1 MHRGSARVAGRHAPC
16 DVAEFHD
23 CYPFLTEC
31 WHLAVY
37 NGGETDHEGPSQ
49 MAHDSESGNLFTVGQ
64 RAMAAMREHGVAPTP
79 ENYLVWFTHFSGEN
93 PALSRLIRLLE
104 ENGDSFDSE
113 RCHELYQRFF
123 VRDDAAR
130 VVHEAS
136 TRVEELLSTLL
147 EQLSTQGQE
156 SEAAS
161 KRIDALGDLLGKSGR
176 GDVLAKIANALRSE
190 TRRMADNA
198 RELGKE
204 LRTNSQQVAILRAS
218 LERVRR
224 EAETDPLTGLANR
237 KTFESAMRRLAAEA
251 VETGK
256 PLSLTVVDIDHFKRF
271 NDTFGHRTGDV
282 VLKLLASKLRNSV
295 RDRDIAARYGGEEFV
310 LLLPATDL
318 ATAVRRA
325 VSVRAEVASH
335 RLRARGSGK
344 DLGVVTLSMGVA
356 EYRPGEPLSEFF
368 ERADRALYLA
378 KKQGRNRVVDEH
390 ALPPEE
396 QAGEAGPGHCSP
408 QPAPA

>member
-1 MHRGSARVAGRHAPC
+1 MVQGCETS
-16 DVAEFHD
+16 DT
-23 CYPFLTEC
+23 LS
-31 WHLAVY
+31 L
-37 NGGETDHEGPSQ
+37 GEQ
-49 MAHDSESGNLFTVGQ
+49 
-64 RAMAAMREHGVAPTP
+64 AMAAMRKHRISPTP

-93 PALSRLIRLLE
+93 PALSRMIRLLE
-104 ENGDSFDSE
+104 ENKDSFDGE
-113 RCHELYQRFF
+113 RCAELYQRFF

-136 TRVEELLSTLL
+136 ARVEELLSTLL
-147 EQLSTQGQE
+147 EQLSAQGAE

-161 KRIDALGDLLGKSGR
+161 KRIDALGDLLGKNGR
-176 GDVLAKIANALRSE
+176 SEVVAKIADALLNE

-204 LRTNSQQVAILRAS
+204 LRANSQQVAILRAS

-237 KTFESAMRRLAAEA
+237 KTFECAMRRLATEA

-256 PLSLTVVDIDHFKRF
+256 PLSLVIVDIDHFKRF

-282 VLKLLASKLRNSV
+282 VLKLLATKLRNSV
-295 RDRDIAARYGGEEFV
+295 RERDIAARYGGEEFV

-318 ATAVRRA
+318 ETAVERA
-325 VSVRAEVASH
+325 EAVRKEVASH

-356 EYRPGEPLSEFF
+356 QYRPGEPLSEFF

-378 KKQGRNRVVDEH
+378 KQQGRNRVIDER
-390 ALPPEE
+390 ALPPE
-396 QAGEAGPGHCSP
+396 QPAGEAGPGHCAP

>member
-1 MHRGSARVAGRHAPC
+1 MVQGCETS
-16 DVAEFHD
+16 DI
-23 CYPFLTEC
+23 LS
-31 WHLAVY
+31 L
-37 NGGETDHEGPSQ
+37 GE
-49 MAHDSESGNLFTVGQ
+49 
-64 RAMAAMREHGVAPTP
+64 RAMAAMRKHRIGPTP

-93 PALSRLIRLLE
+93 PALSRMIRLLE
-104 ENGDSFDSE
+104 DNNDNFDCE

-136 TRVEELLSTLL
+136 ARVEELLSTLL
-147 EQLSTQGQE
+147 EQLSTQGAE

-161 KRIDALGDLLGKSGR
+161 KRIDALGDLLGKNSR
-176 GDVLAKIANALRSE
+176 SEVVAKIADALLNE

-204 LRTNSQQVAILRAS
+204 LRANSQQVAILRAS

-282 VLKLLASKLRNSV
+282 VLKLLATKLRNSV
-295 RDRDIAARYGGEEFV
+295 RERDIAARYGGEEFV
-310 LLLPATDL
+310 LLMPATDL
-318 ATAVRRA
+318 DTAVSRA
-325 VSVRAEVASH
+325 ESVRADVASH

-356 EYRPGEPLSEFF
+356 QYRPGEPLSEFF

-378 KKQGRNRVVDEH
+378 KQQGRNRVVDER

-396 QAGEAGPGHCSP
+396 QAEEAGPGHCSP

>member
-1 MHRGSARVAGRHAPC
+1 
-16 DVAEFHD
+16 
-23 CYPFLTEC
+23 
-31 WHLAVY
+31 
-37 NGGETDHEGPSQ
+37 
-49 MAHDSESGNLFTVGQ
+49 MAQVSEKGDFFTVGQ
-64 RAMAAMREHGVAPTP
+64 RAMEAMLRHRIAPTP
-79 ENYLVWFTHFSGEN
+79 ENYLVWFTHYSGEN

-104 ENGDSFDSE
+104 DNNDNFGCD
-113 RCHELYQRFF
+113 RCQELYQRFF

-136 TRVEELLSTLL
+136 SRVEELLSTLVS
-147 EQLSTQGQE
+147 QLSARREE

-161 KRIDALGDLLGKSGR
+161 HRIDALGNILGKDGR
-176 GDVLAKIANALRSE
+176 SETVAKIAAALRNE
-190 TRRMADNA
+190 TRRMAENA

-204 LRTNSQQVAILRAS
+204 LRASSNQVAILRAS

-237 KTFESAMRRLAAEA
+237 KTFEAAMRRLAAEA
-251 VETGK
+251 VERGT
-256 PLSLTVVDIDHFKRF
+256 PLSLVIVDIDHFKRF

-282 VLKLLASKLRNSV
+282 VLKLLAAKLRNSV
-295 RDRDIAARYGGEEFV
+295 RERDIAARYGGEEFV
-310 LLLPATDL
+310 LLMPSTDL
-318 ATAVRRA
+318 DTAVQRA
-325 VSVRAEVASH
+325 EAVRAEVASH

-378 KKQGRNRVVDEH
+378 KQQGRNRVIDER
-390 ALPPEE
+390 ALPETVAAESAEE
-396 QAGEAGPGHCSP
+396 VTGNCA
-408 QPAPA
+408 PAPA